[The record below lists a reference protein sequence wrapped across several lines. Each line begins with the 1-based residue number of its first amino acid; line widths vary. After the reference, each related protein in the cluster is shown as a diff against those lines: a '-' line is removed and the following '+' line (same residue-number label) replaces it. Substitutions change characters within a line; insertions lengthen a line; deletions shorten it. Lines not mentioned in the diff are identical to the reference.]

1 MPNRDWTVLFAGFA
15 LITFALMP
23 PGNVSGDGASMLR
36 VGTSL
41 ATGNGFAVPCD
52 FGIPGRDGRCFSTY
66 YPLQSVLAVPF
77 IAAVAHSR
85 ALHQHRPTTS
95 VGSRHRSCRRW
106 PRRAQRALP
115 STSPRCWGHRDDER
129 SLGSPDLITRSQ
141 PPLDT
146 HRA

>member
-77 IAAVAHSR
+77 IAAGR
-85 ALHQHRPTTS
+85 ALASITS
-95 VGSRHRSCRRW
+95 APPNYLGGFAAQILPALAAAGTACFAVYFASLLGASR
-106 PRRAQRALP
+106 RRAI
-115 STSPRCWGHRDDER
+115 SG
-129 SLGSPDLITRSQ
+129 
-141 PPLDT
+141 
-146 HRA
+146 